1 MHTTAR
7 KPAEDAAVQDL
18 GARLA
23 AIKGASLVKSF
34 CYTCPWQCPTEIL
47 VRDGQVVY
55 HKGNPESPNNI
66 GSRCAKGMASPY
78 LTRDPDRLKYP
89 LLRTNRK
96 GPAGQF
102 KRISW
107 DEAFAFIAEKLV
119 LIRDKWGPEAVAYTC
134 HHDPNT
140 VFFRHLLG
148 DLYGSPNNYTH
159 SSGCEQDRRAACLTL
174 FGHVFPMHDFA
185 NSRYVILWGMN
196 MLGANQGLW
205 ESRALIEA
213 KKKGAKLVVVDPNF
227 TETAQKANEWI
238 PIRPGTDAAM
248 ALAMCNVIIE
258 ENLYDRDFVNRYCE
272 GFNGFRE
279 HLRGKGY
286 TPAWAETIC
295 GIKAETIARLAREF
309 AATKPAMSAIFKGS
323 GYYTNGA
330 DAGRA
335 CYILDALCGEV
346 DKPGN
351 LHLKDWAPLA
361 APVIIPEEAK
371 TKPQKPPLHVAMGYP
386 LAPDLPN
393 SRLPD
398 AVIDGKPYPVK
409 GLFVQST
416 NPVMSDPN
424 RDRVQEMFRHLE
436 LGVAIELY
444 MSETALECD
453 IVLPE
458 TSFYE
463 HAEIRNGMW
472 LGPQVI
478 LCQPAVPPV
487 GEAKPLYDIVKGL
500 AAKMGWAQYFPYR
513 KWEDWGELMMK
524 NIPMSLEELKRKG
537 LWSGPIRYN
546 RVPEGLPT
554 PTGKIQIHSQA
565 YADAGFDPYPVYVER
580 TVIPDEQY
588 PLQVTHSKLSMH
600 CNVLTQNNPFLM
612 EICPE
617 NWMEINR
624 VDALK
629 YGIEDGAYVVVESPK
644 DQIRIRAKVV
654 EGLVPGCI
662 SIRHGHGFGHW
673 AMGSIAKGKGAH
685 SNNLMDTHTSPISG
699 ANCYNEC
706 KVRVRPATT

>member
-1 MHTTAR
+1 MSAKT
-7 KPAEDAAVQDL
+7 EDL
-18 GARLA
+18 GQRLA
-23 AIKGASLVKSF
+23 GIKGAKLVKSF

-47 VRDGQVVY
+47 VRDGKVVY

-66 GSRCAKGMASPY
+66 GSRCAKGMASSW

-89 LLRTNRK
+89 MLRTNPK
-96 GPAGQF
+96 GQSGQF

-107 DEAFAFIAEKLV
+107 DEAFTYIADKLN

-148 DLYGSPNNYTH
+148 DLYGTPNNYAHT
-159 SSGCEQDRRAACLTL
+159 SGCEQDRRAACLTL

-185 NSRYVILWGMN
+185 NSRYVMLWGMN
-196 MLGANQGLW
+196 NLGANQGLW

-227 TETAQKANEWI
+227 TETAQKANEWV
-238 PIRPGTDAAM
+238 PIRPGTDGSM
-248 ALAMCNVIIE
+248 ALAMCRVIIDE
-258 ENLYDRDFVNRYCE
+258 TLYDRDFVAHYCE
-272 GFNGFRE
+272 GFDGFRD
-279 HLRGKGY
+279 HLHEKGY
-286 TPAWAETIC
+286 TPEWAEPIC
-295 GIKAETIARLAREF
+295 GIKAETITRLAREF
-309 AATKPAMSAIFKGS
+309 ATTKPAMSAIFKGS

-330 DAGRA
+330 DAARA

-351 LHLKDWAPLA
+351 LNLKDWAPLA

-371 TKPQKPPLHVAMGYP
+371 TKPSKPPLHIAMGYP

-436 LGVAIELY
+436 LGVAIELF

-472 LGPQVI
+472 LGPEVI
-478 LCQPAVPPV
+478 LCQPAVAPL
-487 GEAKPLYDIVKGL
+487 GEAKPLYDIVKGI
-500 AAKMGWAQYFPYR
+500 AAKMGWGKYFPYE

-524 NIPMSLEELKRKG
+524 DIPMSLEELKRKG
-537 LWSGPIRYN
+537 LWAGPVRYN
-546 RVPEGLPT
+546 RVPEGLAT
-554 PTGKIQIHSQA
+554 PSGKVEIRSQA
-565 YADAGFDPYPVYVER
+565 YADAGFDPYPIYVDR
-580 TVIPDEQY
+580 TVMPDADF
-588 PLQVTHSKLSMH
+588 PLQLTHSKLSMH
-600 CNVLTQNNPFLM
+600 CNIVTQNNPFLM
-612 EICPE
+612 EICGE

-624 VDALK
+624 IDALK
-629 YGIEDGAYVVVESPK
+629 HGIVNDEYAIVESPK
-644 DQIRIRAKVV
+644 DHIRIRAKVV

-673 AMGSIAKGKGAH
+673 AMGSVARGKGAH
-685 SNNLMDTHTSPISG
+685 SNNLMDTHTSPITG

-706 KVRVRPATT
+706 KVRVRPAP

>member
-1 MHTTAR
+1 MNP
-7 KPAEDAAVQDL
+7 KGDDL
-18 GARLA
+18 GSRLA
-23 AIKGASLVKSF
+23 QIKGAKLIKSF
-34 CYTCPWQCPTEIL
+34 CYTCPWQCPTEVM

-66 GSRCAKGMASPY
+66 GSRCAKGMASVY

-89 LLRTNRK
+89 LLRTNPK
-96 GPAGQF
+96 GPPGQF

-107 DEAFAFIAEKLV
+107 DEAFAYIADKLT
-119 LIRDKWGPEAVAYTC
+119 LIRDKYGPEAVAYTC

-159 SSGCEQDRRAACLTL
+159 TSGCEQDRRAACLTV

-185 NSRYVILWGMN
+185 NSRYVMLWGMN
-196 MLGANQGLW
+196 NLGANQGLW

-238 PIRPGTDAAM
+238 PIKPGTDGAM
-248 ALAMCNVIIE
+248 ALAMCRVIID
-258 ENLYDRDFVNRYCE
+258 ENRYDRDFVTRYCE
-272 GFNGFRE
+272 GFDGFRE
-279 HLRGKGY
+279 HLIGHGY
-286 TPAWAETIC
+286 TPQWAETIC
-295 GIKAETIARLAREF
+295 GIKADTIARLAREF
-309 AATKPAMSAIFKGS
+309 AGTKPAMSAIFKGS

-330 DAGRA
+330 DAART
-335 CYILDALCGEV
+335 CYILNALCGEV

-351 LHLKDWAPLA
+351 LNLKDWAPLA
-361 APVIIPEEAK
+361 APVIIPDEAK
-371 TKPQKPPLHVAMGYP
+371 TKPQKPPLHIAMGYP

-424 RDRVQEMFRHLE
+424 RDRVQAMFRHLE

-472 LGPQVI
+472 LGPEVI
-478 LCQPAVPPV
+478 LCQPAVAPL
-487 GEAKPLYDIVKGL
+487 GEAKPLYDIVKGI
-500 AAKMGWAQYFPYR
+500 ANKMGWGKYFPYE
-513 KWEDWGELMMK
+513 KWEDWGELVMK
-524 NIPMSLEELKRKG
+524 DIPMSLEELKQKG
-537 LWSGPIRYN
+537 IWAGPVRYN
-546 RVPEGLPT
+546 RVPEGLAT
-554 PTGKIQIHSQA
+554 PSGKVEIRSEA
-565 YADAGFDPYPVYVER
+565 YAKAGFDPYPIYTER
-580 TVIPDEQY
+580 SVIPDQEY
-588 PLQVTHSKLSMH
+588 PLQLTHSKLSMH
-600 CNVLTQNNPFLM
+600 CNILTQNNPFLM
-612 EICPE
+612 EICGE
-617 NWMEINR
+617 NWVEINR

-629 YGIEDGAYVVVESPK
+629 YGIQDDSYVIVESPK
-644 DQIRIRAKVV
+644 DNIRIKVKVV
-654 EGLVPGCI
+654 EGLVPGCV
-662 SIRHGHGFGHW
+662 SVRHGHGFGHW
-673 AMGSIAKGKGAH
+673 AMGSVAKGKGAH

-706 KVRVRPATT
+706 KVRVRPAA

>member
-1 MHTTAR
+1 MSAKT
-7 KPAEDAAVQDL
+7 EDL
-18 GARLA
+18 GQRLA
-23 AIKGASLVKSF
+23 GIKGAKLVKSF

-47 VRDGQVVY
+47 VRDGKVVY

-66 GSRCAKGMASPY
+66 GSRCAKGMASSW

-89 LLRTNRK
+89 LLRTNPK
-96 GPAGQF
+96 GQPGQF

-107 DEAFAFIAEKLV
+107 DEAFTYIADKLK

-148 DLYGSPNNYTH
+148 DLYGTPNNYAHT
-159 SSGCEQDRRAACLTL
+159 SGCEQDRRAACLTL

-185 NSRYVILWGMN
+185 NSRYVMLWGMN
-196 MLGANQGLW
+196 NLGANQGLW

-227 TETAQKANEWI
+227 TETAQKANEWV
-238 PIRPGTDAAM
+238 PIRPGTDGSM
-248 ALAMCNVIIE
+248 ALAMCRVIIDE
-258 ENLYDRDFVNRYCE
+258 GLYDRDFVARYCE
-272 GFNGFRE
+272 GFDGFRD
-279 HLRGKGY
+279 HLHEKGY
-286 TPAWAETIC
+286 TPEWAEPIC
-295 GIKAETIARLAREF
+295 GIKAETITRLAREF
-309 AATKPAMSAIFKGS
+309 ATTKPAMSAIFKGS

-330 DAGRA
+330 DAARA

-351 LHLKDWAPLA
+351 LNLKDWAPLA
-361 APVIIPEEAK
+361 APVNIPEEAK
-371 TKPQKPPLHVAMGYP
+371 TKPSKPPLHIAMGYP

-436 LGVAIELY
+436 LGVAIELF

-472 LGPQVI
+472 LGPEVI
-478 LCQPAVPPV
+478 LCQPAVAPL
-487 GEAKPLYDIVKGL
+487 GEAKPLYDIVKGI
-500 AAKMGWAQYFPYR
+500 AAKMGWEKYFPYE

-524 NIPMSLEELKRKG
+524 DIPMSLEELKRKG
-537 LWSGPIRYN
+537 LWAGPVRYN
-546 RVPEGLPT
+546 RVPEGLAT
-554 PTGKIQIHSQA
+554 PSGKVEIRSQA
-565 YADAGFDPYPVYVER
+565 YADAGFDPYPVYVDR
-580 TVIPDEQY
+580 TVMPDADF
-588 PLQVTHSKLSMH
+588 PLQLTHSKLSMH
-600 CNVLTQNNPFLM
+600 CNIVTQNNPFLM
-612 EICPE
+612 EICGE

-624 VDALK
+624 IDALK
-629 YGIEDGAYVVVESPK
+629 YGIVNDEYAIVESPK
-644 DQIRIRAKVV
+644 DHIRIRAKVV

-673 AMGSIAKGKGAH
+673 AMGSVAKGKGAH
-685 SNNLMDTHTSPISG
+685 SNNLMDTHTSPITG

-706 KVRVRPATT
+706 KVRVRPAP

>member
-1 MHTTAR
+1 MNA
-7 KPAEDAAVQDL
+7 KVDDL

-23 AIKGASLVKSF
+23 QVKGAKLIKSF
-34 CYTCPWQCPTEIL
+34 CYTCPWQCPTEVL
-47 VRDGQVVY
+47 VRDGKVVY

-66 GSRCAKGMASPY
+66 GARCAKGMASSY
-78 LTRDPDRLKYP
+78 LPQDPDRLKFP
-89 LLRTNRK
+89 MLRTNPK
-96 GPAGQF
+96 GQPGRF
-102 KRISW
+102 KRITW
-107 DEAFAFIAEKLV
+107 DEAFTFIADKLKA
-119 LIRDKWGPEAVAYTC
+119 IRDQWGPEAVAYTC

-159 SSGCEQDRRAACLTL
+159 TSGCEQDRRAACLTL

-185 NSRYVILWGMN
+185 NSRYVMLWGMN
-196 MLGANQGLW
+196 NLGANQGLW

-213 KKKGAKLVVVDPNF
+213 KKKGARLVVVDPNF

-238 PIRPGTDAAM
+238 PIRPGTDGAM
-248 ALAMCNVIIE
+248 ALAMCRVIIDE
-258 ENLYDRDFVNRYCE
+258 SLYDREFVSRYCE
-272 GFNGFRE
+272 GFDGFRD
-279 HLRGKGY
+279 HLRARDY
-286 TPAWAETIC
+286 TPEWAEAIC
-295 GIKAETIARLAREF
+295 GIKAETITRLAREF
-309 AATKPAMSAIFKGS
+309 ATTKPSMSAIFKGS

-330 DAGRA
+330 DAARA

-351 LHLKDWAPLA
+351 LNLKDWAPLA
-361 APVIIPEEAK
+361 APVIIPDGAK
-371 TKPQKPPLHVAMGYP
+371 AKPSKPPLHIAMGYP

-409 GLFVQST
+409 ALFVQST

-424 RDRVQEMFRHLE
+424 RDRVQQMFRHLE
-436 LGVAIELY
+436 LGVAIELF

-472 LGPQVI
+472 LGPEVV

-487 GEAKPLYDIVKGL
+487 GEAKPLYEIVKGI
-500 AAKMGWAQYFPYR
+500 AAKMGWGQYFPYE

-524 NIPMSLEELKRKG
+524 DIPMSLEELKLKG
-537 LWSGPIRYN
+537 FWAGPVRYN
-546 RVPEGLPT
+546 RVPNGLAT
-554 PTGKIQIHSQA
+554 PSGKVEIRSQA
-565 YADAGFDPYPVYVER
+565 YADAGFDPYPVYTER
-580 TVIPDEQY
+580 SVIPDAQF
-588 PLQVTHSKLSMH
+588 PLQLTHSKLSMH
-600 CNVLTQNNPFLM
+600 CNIVTQNNPYLM
-612 EICPE
+612 EICGE

-624 VDALK
+624 VDAEK
-629 YGIEDGAYVVVESPK
+629 YGIRDGQYAIVESPK
-644 DQIRIRAKVV
+644 DHIRIKAKVV

-662 SIRHGHGFGHW
+662 SVRHGHGFGHW
-673 AMGSIAKGKGAH
+673 AMGSVAKGKGAH
-685 SNNLMDTHTSPISG
+685 SNNLMDTYTNPITG

-706 KVRVRPATT
+706 KVRVRPAD

>member
-1 MHTTAR
+1 MAIDF
-7 KPAEDAAVQDL
+7 KSENL

-23 AIKGASLVKSF
+23 DIKGAKVVKSF
-34 CYTCPWQCPTEIL
+34 CYTCPWQCPTEVM
-47 VRDGQVVY
+47 VRDGKVVY

-66 GSRCAKGMASPY
+66 GSRCAKGMASVY

-89 LLRTNRK
+89 MLRTNPK
-96 GPAGQF
+96 GQPGQF
-102 KRISW
+102 RRISW
-107 DEAFAFIAEKLV
+107 DEAFTFIADKLK
-119 LIRDKWGPEAVAYTC
+119 LIAEKWGPEAVAYTC

-159 SSGCEQDRRAACLTL
+159 TSGCEQDRRAACLTL

-185 NSRYVILWGMN
+185 NSRYVMLWGMN
-196 MLGANQGLW
+196 NLGANQGLW

-238 PIRPGTDAAM
+238 PIRPGTDGAM
-248 ALAMCNVIIE
+248 ALAMCSVIIE
-258 ENLYDRDFVNRYCE
+258 ERLYDREFVSRYCE
-272 GFNGFRE
+272 GFDGFGE
-279 HLRGKGY
+279 HLIAKGY
-286 TPAWAETIC
+286 TPAWAEGITGIPAATI
-295 GIKAETIARLAREF
+295 TRLAREF
-309 AATKPAMSAIFKGS
+309 ATTKPAMSAIFKGS

-330 DAGRA
+330 DAARA
-335 CYILDALCGEV
+335 CYILDAICGEV

-351 LHLKDWAPLA
+351 LNLKDWAPLA
-361 APVIIPEEAK
+361 APVNIPESAK
-371 TKPQKPPLHVAMGYP
+371 RKPQKPPLHIAMGYP

-436 LGVAIELY
+436 LGVAIELF

-472 LGPQVI
+472 LGPEVV
-478 LCQPAVPPV
+478 LCQPVVAPL
-487 GEAKPLYDIVKGL
+487 GEAKPLYDIVKGI
-500 AAKMGWAQYFPYR
+500 AARMGWAEHFPYE
-513 KWEDWGELMMK
+513 KWEDWGHLMMK
-524 NIPMSLEELKRKG
+524 DIPMPLEELKDKG
-537 LWSGPIRYN
+537 FWAGPVRYN
-546 RVPEGLPT
+546 RVPAGLAT
-554 PTGKIQIHSQA
+554 PSGKVEIRSQA
-565 YADAGFDPYPVYVER
+565 YADAGFDPYPVYTER
-580 TVIPDEQY
+580 SVLPDAEF
-588 PLQVTHSKLSMH
+588 PLQLTHSKLSMH
-600 CNVLTQNNPFLM
+600 CNIVTQNNPFLM
-612 EICPE
+612 EICGE

-629 YGIEDGAYVVVESPK
+629 YGIVDGEYAIVESPK
-644 DQIRIRAKVV
+644 DHIRIKAKVV

-662 SIRHGHGFGHW
+662 SVRHGHGFGHW
-673 AMGSIAKGKGAH
+673 AMGSVAKGKGAH

-706 KVRVRPATT
+706 KVRVRPAGR

>member
-1 MHTTAR
+1 MNTTT
-7 KPAEDAAVQDL
+7 DDL
-18 GARLA
+18 GQKLA
-23 AIKGASLVKSF
+23 AIKGAKLIKSF

-47 VRDGQVVY
+47 VRDGKVVY
-55 HKGNPESPNNI
+55 HKGNPASPNNI
-66 GSRCAKGMASPY
+66 GSRCAKGMASSY

-89 LLRTNRK
+89 MLRTNAK
-96 GPAGQF
+96 GKPGQF

-107 DEAFAFIAEKLV
+107 DEAFKFIADKLA

-140 VFFRHLLG
+140 IFFRHLLG

-159 SSGCEQDRRAACLTL
+159 TSGCEQDRRAACLTL

-185 NSRYVILWGMN
+185 NSRYVMLWGMN
-196 MLGANQGLW
+196 NLGANQGLW
-205 ESRALIEA
+205 ESRALIDA
-213 KKKGAKLVVVDPNF
+213 HKRGARLVVIDPNF
-227 TETAQKANEWI
+227 TETAQKADEWV
-238 PIRPGTDAAM
+238 PIRPGTDGSM
-248 ALAMCNVIIE
+248 ALAMCSVIIE
-258 ENLYDRDFVNRYCE
+258 EGLYDRDFVSRYCE
-272 GFNGFRE
+272 GFDGFRD
-279 HLRGKGY
+279 HLQSKGY
-286 TPAWAETIC
+286 TPSWAESIC
-295 GIKAETIARLAREF
+295 GIPAGTIARLAREF
-309 AATKPAMSAIFKGS
+309 AATKPSMSAIFKGS

-330 DAGRA
+330 DAARA
-335 CYILDALCGEV
+335 CYILNALCGEV

-351 LHLKDWAPLA
+351 LNLKDWAPLA
-361 APVIIPEEAK
+361 APVNIPEEAK
-371 TKPQKPPLHVAMGYP
+371 TKPKRPPLHIAMGYP

-398 AVIDGKPYPVK
+398 AVIDGNPYPIK

-436 LGVAIELY
+436 LGVAIEIF

-472 LGPQVI
+472 LGPEVI
-478 LCQPAVPPV
+478 ICQPAVPPV
-487 GEAKPLYDIVKGL
+487 GEAKPLYDIVKGI
-500 AAKMGWAQYFPYR
+500 ATQMGWGQHFPYE
-513 KWEDWGELMMK
+513 KWEDWGELMLK
-524 NIPMSLEELKRKG
+524 DIPISLDELKEKG
-537 LWSGPIRYN
+537 FWAGPVRYN

-554 PTGKIQIHSQA
+554 PSKKVEIRSQA
-565 YADAGFDPYPVYVER
+565 YADAGFDPYPVYTER
-580 TVIPDEQY
+580 SVLPDEKF
-588 PLQVTHSKLSMH
+588 PLQLTHSKLSVH
-600 CNVLTQNNPFLM
+600 CNLVTQNNPFLM
-612 EICPE
+612 EICGE

-629 YGIEDGAYVVVESPK
+629 YGIQDDTYAIVESPK
-644 DQIRIRAKVV
+644 DSIRIKAKVV

-662 SIRHGHGFGHW
+662 SVRHGHGFGHW
-673 AMGSIAKGKGAH
+673 AMGSVAKGRGAH
-685 SNNLMDTHTSPISG
+685 SNNLMESHTSPITG

-706 KVRVRPATT
+706 KVRVRPAPN